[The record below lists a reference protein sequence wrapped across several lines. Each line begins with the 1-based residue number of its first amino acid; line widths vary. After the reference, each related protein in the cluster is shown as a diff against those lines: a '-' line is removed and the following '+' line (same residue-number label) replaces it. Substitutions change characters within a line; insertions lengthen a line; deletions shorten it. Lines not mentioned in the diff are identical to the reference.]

1 MLKCFFPFS
10 GYVFLFFFFLFNI
23 GKGGHSNI
31 VFVFVS
37 PNATSA
43 KFCQFFF
50 GGGAYT
56 PVIFYCTLR
65 QCLKEEP
72 ENPFSGGFFFP

>member
-1 MLKCFFPFS
+1 MFSFF
-10 GYVFLFFFFLFNI
+10 FFFFLNV

-50 GGGAYT
+50 FFGGGH
-56 PVIFYCTLR
+56 TLQLYFTVR
-65 QCLKEEP
+65 SDNVLKKNLKIRFLVDFSFP
-72 ENPFSGGFFFP
+72 EL